1 MDEEATDELG
11 RGQPHHLLAVARFD
25 AVILPAEGDGL
36 GIGADQTGVRDRHAV
51 SISAQVGQHGLR
63 PPKWRLGIDVPS
75 RMITFP
81 LGDQRF
87 SWQDR
92 F

>member
-1 MDEEATDELG
+1 M
-11 RGQPHHLLAVARFD
+11 AVLQAVERFD
-25 AVILPAEGDGL
+25 
-36 GIGADQTGVRDRHAV
+36 T
-51 SISAQVGQHGLR
+51 
-63 PPKWRLGIDVPS
+63 PKNGWLKRLLVPS